1 MTKLHADLL
10 LAAQLRDVQEMNRIY
25 SAACYIDQDKC
36 DVNRIC
42 RNVVGNGP
50 FNLSPVI
57 TEAIIHPKGVLM
69 GGGIVGGKEQV

>member
-1 MTKLHADLL
+1 MSLRNDLMR
-10 LAAQLRDVQEMNRIY
+10 AAMMKDVQEMNRIY
-25 SAACYIDQDKC
+25 AAACYIDGDKC